1 MALRYG
7 PSSINSGAPK
17 QSRSTAQKG
26 IRSVRVRDIVLSPDH
41 PRFEEVGGWIG
52 LGTIFFEDAGNPGLN
67 SPSKT
72 TQQARPYFS
81 NSKFY
86 PLINEIVSIIQS
98 PDPINSQNTGDFGRT
113 ISYYFPP
120 ANSWNSA
127 HHNAIVSPLGDSL
140 NPSAEDLKSLGQVLD
155 GIPNRPKEQQSPAF
169 LGNQFKERNN
179 IYPLF
184 SYEGDYIL
192 EGRWGNSIRLGSTV
206 NNGWIKNQWSS
217 EGENGDPILIIR
229 NGQNPNTSQEGW
241 VSTIEDIGEDESS
254 IYLTSTQKV
263 SFFPSSFR
271 TDSFGPDDTSITPP
285 SEYQGNHIILN
296 SGKLTLNAKSEG
308 VLISSPKVIHLSSG
322 DGIHLDTQNQLVLS
336 ANEVYI
342 ADRSASERVV
352 LGDKLVDELRA
363 LTSALSS
370 LAFACEIAAVK
381 REPIIAL
388 NLTGTGLKE
397 ACNDFQKALEGNNP
411 KILSNRVKVI

>member
-7 PSSINSGAPK
+7 PSGINSGTPK
-17 QSRSTAQKG
+17 QSRSTAKRE
-26 IRSVRVRDIVLSPDH
+26 IRSVRVRDIVLSPTH

-67 SPSKT
+67 SPAKT

-86 PLINEIVSIIQS
+86 PLINEIVNIIQS

-120 ANSWNSA
+120 ANSWNST

-140 NPSAEDLKSLGQVLD
+140 NPSVEDLRSLGQVLD
-155 GIPNRPKEQQSPAF
+155 GIPNRPKDQQSPAF
-169 LGNQFKERNN
+169 LGTQFKEKSN
-179 IYPLF
+179 IYPLYP
-184 SYEGDYIL
+184 YEGDYIL

-206 NNGWIKNQWSS
+206 NNGWVKNQWSS

-229 NGQNPNTSQEGW
+229 NGQNPNSDQEGW
-241 VSTIEDIGEDESS
+241 IPTIEDIGDDESS

-263 SFFPSSFR
+263 SFFPSSFK
-271 TDSFGPDDTSITPP
+271 TDSFGPDDTPITPP

-308 VLISSPKVIHLSSG
+308 VLISSPSVIHLSSG
-322 DGIHLDTQNQLVLS
+322 NGIHLDTQNQVILS

-342 ADRSASERVV
+342 ADRNASERVV
-352 LGDKLVDELRA
+352 LGDKLVMELLTLVEA
-363 LTSALSS
+363 LRG
-370 LAFACEIAAVK
+370 LAQACEVAAAGDNA
-381 REPIIAL
+381 INSL
-388 NLTGTGLKE
+388 NLIGPNLRE
-397 ACNDFQKALEGNNP
+397 SLNDFERVLEGNNP
-411 KILSNRVKVI
+411 KILSNRVRVS